1 MVDCSKIAKK
11 ISFLFA
17 LFTFF
22 FFWETQLAILIGIEF
37 LIPIILFTYCT
48 IRHCKLM
55 PKGVIGIAL
64 FSLSIDIGLTKYL
77 LDSSRTF
84 TNLPLVMILKNK
96 VLQENWLVAIILIIL
111 ALSLTFVLIKKSYHY
126 AKAIYSKTNI
136 EIISQMIDSLA
147 FLYGCS
153 VFVIHLSLANIIAGI
168 LFNII
173 QIDSTFFDVV
183 KQLLPYVSINVFFF
197 TVPLLII
204 ALSCCIYVH
213 NLKKRKI
220 YLD

>member
-1 MVDCSKIAKK
+1 MVDCTKFAKK
-11 ISFLFA
+11 ISFFFA
-17 LFTFF
+17 VFTFF
-22 FFWETQLAILIGIEF
+22 FFWETELAILIGIEF

-55 PKGVIGIAL
+55 PKVVIATSL
-64 FSLSIDIGLTKYL
+64 FSLSVDIGLTKYL
-77 LDSSRTF
+77 LDSSRTL
-84 TNLPLVMILKNK
+84 TILPLVMFLKNE
-96 VLQENWLVAIILIIL
+96 VIHDNWIASISLIIGAL
-111 ALSLTFVLIKKSYHY
+111 ALTRLLIKKSYHY
-126 AKAIYSKTNI
+126 AKEIYNKTNL

-153 VFVIHLSLANIIAGI
+153 VFVIHLTIANIIAGI

-173 QIDSTFFDVV
+173 QTDSTFFDVV
-183 KQLLPYVSINVFFF
+183 KQLLPYVSINVCFF

-213 NLKKRKI
+213 NLKIKE
-220 YLD
+220 

>member
-1 MVDCSKIAKK
+1 MVDCSKFAKK
-11 ISFLFA
+11 IPFFLA
-17 LFTFF
+17 VFTFF
-22 FFWETQLAILIGIEF
+22 FFWETELAILIGIEF

-55 PKGVIGIAL
+55 PKVVIATSL

-77 LDSSRTF
+77 LDSSRTL
-84 TNLPLVMILKNK
+84 TILPLVMFLKNE
-96 VLQENWLVAIILIIL
+96 VIHDNWIASISLIIGAL
-111 ALSLTFVLIKKSYHY
+111 ALTRLLIKKSYHY
-126 AKAIYSKTNI
+126 AKEIYNKTNL
-136 EIISQMIDSLA
+136 EIISQVIDSLA

-153 VFVIHLSLANIIAGI
+153 VFAVHLTIANIIAGI

-173 QIDSTFFDVV
+173 QTDSTFFDVV

-213 NLKKRKI
+213 NLKIKE
-220 YLD
+220 

>member
-1 MVDCSKIAKK
+1 MVDCSKFAKK
-11 ISFLFA
+11 IPFFLA
-17 LFTFF
+17 VFTFF
-22 FFWETQLAILIGIEF
+22 FFWETELAILIGIEF

-55 PKGVIGIAL
+55 SKVVIATSL

-77 LDSSRTF
+77 LDSSRTL
-84 TNLPLVMILKNK
+84 TILPLVMFLKNE
-96 VLQENWLVAIILIIL
+96 VIHDNWIASISLIIGAL
-111 ALSLTFVLIKKSYHY
+111 ALTRLLIKKSYHY
-126 AKAIYSKTNI
+126 AKEIYNKTNL
-136 EIISQMIDSLA
+136 EIISQVIDSLA

-153 VFVIHLSLANIIAGI
+153 IFVIHLTIANIIAGI
-168 LFNII
+168 LFNIV
-173 QIDSTFFDVV
+173 QTDSTFFDVV

-213 NLKKRKI
+213 NLKIKE
-220 YLD
+220 

>member
-1 MVDCSKIAKK
+1 MVDCSKFAKK
-11 ISFLFA
+11 IPFFLA
-17 LFTFF
+17 VFTFF
-22 FFWETQLAILIGIEF
+22 FFWETELAILIGIEF

-55 PKGVIGIAL
+55 PKVVIATSL

-77 LDSSRTF
+77 LDSSRTL
-84 TNLPLVMILKNK
+84 TILPLVMFLKNE
-96 VLQENWLVAIILIIL
+96 VIHDNWIASISLIIGAL
-111 ALSLTFVLIKKSYHY
+111 ALTRLLIKKSYHY
-126 AKAIYSKTNI
+126 AKEIYNKTNL
-136 EIISQMIDSLA
+136 EIISQVIDSLA

-153 VFVIHLSLANIIAGI
+153 VFVIHLTIANIIAGI
-168 LFNII
+168 LFNIV
-173 QIDSTFFDVV
+173 QTDSTFFDVV

-213 NLKKRKI
+213 NLKIKE
-220 YLD
+220 

>member
-11 ISFLFA
+11 ILFFLA
-17 LFTFF
+17 VFTFF
-22 FFWETQLAILIGIEF
+22 FFWETELAILIGIEF

-55 PKGVIGIAL
+55 PKVVIATSL
-64 FSLSIDIGLTKYL
+64 FSLLIDIGLTKYL
-77 LDSSRTF
+77 LDSSRTL
-84 TNLPLVMILKNK
+84 TILPLVMFLKNK

-147 FLYGCS
+147 FLHGCS
-153 VFVIHLSLANIIAGI
+153 VFVIHLTIANIIAGI

-173 QIDSTFFDVV
+173 QTDSTFFDVV

-213 NLKKRKI
+213 NLKIKE
-220 YLD
+220 

>member
-11 ISFLFA
+11 IPFFLA
-17 LFTFF
+17 VFTFF
-22 FFWETQLAILIGIEF
+22 FFWETELAILIGIEF

-55 PKGVIGIAL
+55 PKIVIATSL

-77 LDSSRTF
+77 LDSSRTL
-84 TNLPLVMILKNK
+84 TNLPLVLVLKNK
-96 VLQENWLVAIILIIL
+96 LICENWIAAMLLIIG
-111 ALSLTFVLIKKSYHY
+111 ALVLTCLLIKKIYHY

-136 EIISQMIDSLA
+136 EIISQVIDSLA

-153 VFVIHLSLANIIAGI
+153 VFVIHLTIANIIAGI
-168 LFNII
+168 LFNIV
-173 QIDSTFFDVV
+173 QTDSIFFDVV
-183 KQLLPYVSINVFFF
+183 KQLLPHVSINVFFF

-213 NLKKRKI
+213 NLKI
-220 YLD
+220 EE

>member
-1 MVDCSKIAKK
+1 MVDCSKFAKK
-11 ISFLFA
+11 IPFFLA
-17 LFTFF
+17 VFTFF
-22 FFWETQLAILIGIEF
+22 FFWETELAILIGIEF

-55 PKGVIGIAL
+55 PKVVIATSL

-77 LDSSRTF
+77 LDSSRTL
-84 TNLPLVMILKNK
+84 TILPLVMFLKNE
-96 VLQENWLVAIILIIL
+96 VIHDNWIASISLIIGAL
-111 ALSLTFVLIKKSYHY
+111 ALTKLLIKKSYHY
-126 AKAIYSKTNI
+126 AKEIYNKTNL

-153 VFVIHLSLANIIAGI
+153 VFVIHLTMANIIAGI

-173 QIDSTFFDVV
+173 QTDSTFFDVV

-213 NLKKRKI
+213 NLKIKE
-220 YLD
+220 

>member
-1 MVDCSKIAKK
+1 MVDCSKFAKK
-11 ISFLFA
+11 IPFFLA
-17 LFTFF
+17 VFTFF
-22 FFWETQLAILIGIEF
+22 FFWETELAILIGIEF

-55 PKGVIGIAL
+55 PKVVIATSL

-77 LDSSRTF
+77 LDSSRTL
-84 TNLPLVMILKNK
+84 TILPLVMFLKNE
-96 VLQENWLVAIILIIL
+96 VIHDNWIASISLIIGTL
-111 ALSLTFVLIKKSYHY
+111 ALTRLLIKKSYHY
-126 AKAIYSKTNI
+126 AKEIYNKTNL
-136 EIISQMIDSLA
+136 EIISQVIDSLA

-153 VFVIHLSLANIIAGI
+153 IFVIHLTIANIIAGI
-168 LFNII
+168 LFNIV
-173 QIDSTFFDVV
+173 QTDSTFFDVV

-213 NLKKRKI
+213 NLKIKE
-220 YLD
+220 

>member
-1 MVDCSKIAKK
+1 MVDCSKFAKK
-11 ISFLFA
+11 IPFFLA
-17 LFTFF
+17 VFTFF
-22 FFWETQLAILIGIEF
+22 FFWETELAILIGIEF

-55 PKGVIGIAL
+55 PKVVIATSL

-77 LDSSRTF
+77 LDSSRTL
-84 TNLPLVMILKNK
+84 TILPLVMFLKNE
-96 VLQENWLVAIILIIL
+96 VIHDNWIASISLIIGAL
-111 ALSLTFVLIKKSYHY
+111 ALTRLLIKKSYHY
-126 AKAIYSKTNI
+126 AKEIYNKTNL
-136 EIISQMIDSLA
+136 EIISQVIDSLA

-153 VFVIHLSLANIIAGI
+153 IFVIHLTIANIIAGI
-168 LFNII
+168 LFNIV
-173 QIDSTFFDVV
+173 QTDSTFFDVV

-213 NLKKRKI
+213 NLKIKE
-220 YLD
+220 